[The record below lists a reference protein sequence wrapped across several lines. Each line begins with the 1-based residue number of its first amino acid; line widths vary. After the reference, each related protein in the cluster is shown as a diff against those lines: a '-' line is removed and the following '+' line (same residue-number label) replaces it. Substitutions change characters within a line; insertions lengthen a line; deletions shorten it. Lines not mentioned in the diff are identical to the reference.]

1 MKIPVRPISVLM
13 LLAAISPFALSA
25 CNTVE
30 GVGEDV
36 ESVGDEI
43 DEEAEERH

>member
-1 MKIPVRPISVLM
+1 MRVPIRLFS
-13 LLAAISPFALSA
+13 LLALLLASSAATFIA

-36 ESVGDEI
+36 ESVGEEI

>member
-1 MKIPVRPISVLM
+1 MVRKIVTLVAVSAGL
-13 LLAAISPFALSA
+13 ALSA

-36 ESVGDEI
+36 ESVGETVSDVA
-43 DEEAEERH
+43 D